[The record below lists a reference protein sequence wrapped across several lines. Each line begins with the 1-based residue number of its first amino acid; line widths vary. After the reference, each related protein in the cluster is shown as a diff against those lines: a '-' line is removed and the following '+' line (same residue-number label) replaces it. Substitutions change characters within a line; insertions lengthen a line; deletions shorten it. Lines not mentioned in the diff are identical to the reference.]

1 MFNKL
6 ADFFKNYTDFEFAIM
21 DMFSNEVKSVE
32 IDSIPSIYLYFAKD
46 KKKPFKYKGIMLYQ
60 SLEKWIKNLIKI
72 NN

>member
-46 KKKPFKYKGIMLYQ
+46 KKKTF
-60 SLEKWIKNLIKI
+60 
-72 NN
+72 